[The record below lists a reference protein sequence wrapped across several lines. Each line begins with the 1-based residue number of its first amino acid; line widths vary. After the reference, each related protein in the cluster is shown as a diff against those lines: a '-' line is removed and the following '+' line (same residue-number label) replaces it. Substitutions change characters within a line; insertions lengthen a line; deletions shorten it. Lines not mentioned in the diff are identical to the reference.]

1 MYVSQMH
8 VEDVFAWLY
17 GQLRMSDRLINEL
30 INVRAIVKECPGSY
44 ILLLAVE
51 VVTSLTSDV
60 TDQFRDV
67 TDLFY
72 YKVGAWQE
80 YFHFREHPIN
90 MQALRI
96 ISCFVEDKSNY
107 LYTRSTCRL
116 SVSYFISCRITV
128 TICTPDQHVGPPY
141 HILFRAG

>member
-1 MYVSQMH
+1 MH

-60 TDQFRDV
+60 TD
-67 TDLFY
+67 
-72 YKVGAWQE
+72 
-80 YFHFREHPIN
+80 
-90 MQALRI
+90 
-96 ISCFVEDKSNY
+96 
-107 LYTRSTCRL
+107 
-116 SVSYFISCRITV
+116 
-128 TICTPDQHVGPPY
+128 
-141 HILFRAG
+141 